1 MKLLTN
7 HITSLPCRREPI
19 TQLHSSHILG
29 SRLREQNALVCLAAL
44 ALLNSLVAANIAQA
58 QTSPAQ
64 NYPSKPI
71 RLVVPFAPGG
81 STDLIARI
89 IGQELEKSWK
99 QTVIVE
105 NRPGASGNI
114 GLDYVAK
121 SAPDG
126 YTLIFG
132 HVGTFGFGP
141 SLFAKLPYD
150 PIRDFA
156 AVNLFAMVPNMLV
169 THPSLPVKTAKDLIA
184 LAKTKPGQIN
194 YASSGPGSASHLAV
208 ENFKLLSKTDIVA
221 VPYRGTGPMM
231 TDLMAG
237 QTSLTITG
245 VPPLLPQVQ
254 AGRLKGIG
262 VGSLKRIAV
271 LPDTPTIAESGV
283 PGYESTTWFGPLAP
297 AKTPREI
304 VVKLGNELNQ
314 ILQRPDVKKRFAT
327 DGIEAL
333 GSTPEQFGDYVKAE
347 ITRWAKV
354 VRDANVKLE

>member
-1 MKLLTN
+1 MKN
-7 HITSLPCRREPI
+7 QTSLTLSFPRRRESI
-19 TQLHSSHILG
+19 ECLKWHG
-29 SRLREQNALVCLAAL
+29 VMDSRLRGNDSFVNRAAL
-44 ALLNSLVAANIAQA
+44 AIACMFVMNGMSQA
-58 QTSPAQ
+58 QPNPAQ
-64 NYPSKPI
+64 NYPAKPI

-114 GLDYVAK
+114 GLDFVAK

-141 SLFAKLPYD
+141 SLFPKLPYD
-150 PIRDFA
+150 PVRDFA
-156 AVNLFAMVPNMLV
+156 AVHLFAMVPNLLV
-169 THPSLPVKTAKDLIA
+169 VHPSLPVKTARDLIA
-184 LAKTKPGQIN
+184 LAKSKPGHIN

-254 AGRLKGIG
+254 SGRLRGVG
-262 VGSLKRIAV
+262 VGSLKRVAV
-271 LPDTPTIAESGV
+271 LPDMPTIAESGLT
-283 PGYESTTWFGPLAP
+283 GYESTTWFGPLAP
-297 AKTPREI
+297 AKTPRDI
-304 VVKLGNELNQ
+304 VAKLNAELNQ
-314 ILQRPDVKKRFAT
+314 ILQRPEVKKRFAA

-333 GSTPEQFGDYVKAE
+333 GGTPEQFSAYVKSE
-347 ITRWAKV
+347 IERWAKV
-354 VRDANVKLE
+354 VKDAGVKLE

>member
-1 MKLLTN
+1 VRHLTSAG
-7 HITSLPCRREPI
+7 I
-19 TQLHSSHILG
+19 
-29 SRLREQNALVCLAAL
+29 AL
-44 ALLNSLVAANIAQA
+44 ALALPAAA
-58 QTSPAQ
+58 PAQ
-64 NYPSKPI
+64 GYPAKPI

-114 GLDYVAK
+114 GLEYVAK

-150 PIRDFA
+150 PVRDFA

-169 THPSLPVKTAKDLIA
+169 VHPSLPVRTARDLIT
-184 LAKTKPGQIN
+184 LAKSRPGQIN

-208 ENFKLLSKTDIVA
+208 ENFKLLSGIDIVA
-221 VPYRGTGPMM
+221 VAYRGTGPMM

-254 AGRLKGIG
+254 SGRLRGVG

-271 LPDTPTIAESGV
+271 LPDLPTLAESGV

-297 AKTPREI
+297 AKTPRDII
-304 VVKLGNELNQ
+304 VRLNTELNQ
-314 ILQRPDVKKRFAT
+314 ILQRPEVKKRFAA

-333 GSTPEQFGDYVKAE
+333 GGTPEQFGDYVKAE

>member
-1 MKLLTN
+1 MD
-7 HITSLPCRREPI
+7 
-19 TQLHSSHILG
+19 
-29 SRLREQNALVCLAAL
+29 SRLRGNDSFVKSAVFSIACTFAMH
-44 ALLNSLVAANIAQA
+44 SMAQA
-58 QTSPAQ
+58 QSNPAQ
-64 NYPSKPI
+64 NYPTKPI

-141 SLFAKLPYD
+141 SLFPKLPYD
-150 PIRDFA
+150 PVRDFT
-156 AVNLFAMVPNMLV
+156 AVHLFAMVPNMLV
-169 THPSLPVKTAKDLIA
+169 VHPSLPVKTARDLIA
-184 LAKTKPGQIN
+184 LAKSKPGQIN

-208 ENFKLLSKTDIVA
+208 ENFKLLSKTDIVN

-254 AGRLKGIG
+254 AGRLRGVG
-262 VGSLKRIAV
+262 VGSLKRVGV
-271 LPDTPTIAESGV
+271 LPDMPTIAESGL

-297 AKTPREI
+297 AKTPRDI
-304 VVKLGNELNQ
+304 VAKLNAELNL
-314 ILQRPDVKKRFAT
+314 ILLRPEVKKRFSA

-333 GSTPEQFGDYVKAE
+333 GGTPEQFGTYVKSE
-347 ITRWAKV
+347 IERWAKV
-354 VRDANVKLE
+354 VKDAGVKLE

>member
-1 MKLLTN
+1 MTWTG
-7 HITSLPCRREPI
+7 ITAGC
-19 TQLHSSHILG
+19 
-29 SRLREQNALVCLAAL
+29 AL
-44 ALLNSLVAANIAQA
+44 AVAGAAFA
-58 QTSPAQ
+58 QTNPAQ

-99 QTVIVE
+99 QTVIIE
-105 NRPGASGNI
+105 NRPGAGGNI
-114 GLDYVAK
+114 GVDYVAK

-141 SLFAKLPYD
+141 SLFPKLPYD

-169 THPSLPVKTAKDLIA
+169 VHPSLPVRTPRDLVT
-184 LAKTKPGQIN
+184 LAKSKPGQIN

-254 AGRLKGIG
+254 AGRLRGVG
-262 VGSLKRIAV
+262 VGSLKRVSV
-271 LPDTPTIAESGV
+271 LPDLPTIAESGV

-304 VVKLGNELNQ
+304 IVKLNAELNQ
-314 ILQRPDVKKRFAT
+314 ILQRAEVKKRFAA

-333 GSTPEQFGDYVKAE
+333 GGTPEQFGAYVKTE
-347 ITRWAKV
+347 IERWARV
-354 VRDANVKLE
+354 VREAGVKLE

>member
-1 MKLLTN
+1 M
-7 HITSLPCRREPI
+7 I
-19 TQLHSSHILG
+19 G
-29 SRLREQNALVCLAAL
+29 
-44 ALLNSLVAANIAQA
+44 IAQA

-64 NYPSKPI
+64 NYPTKPI

-89 IGQELEKSWK
+89 IGQELDKSWK
-99 QTVIVE
+99 QTVIIE

-114 GLDYVAK
+114 GLDFVAK

-150 PIRDFA
+150 PVRDFA
-156 AVNLFAMVPNMLV
+156 AVNLFAMVPNLLV
-169 THPSLPVKTAKDLIA
+169 VHPSLPVKTTRDLIA
-184 LAKTKPGQIN
+184 LAKSKPGQIN

-221 VPYRGTGPMM
+221 VSYRGTGPMM

-245 VPPLLPQVQ
+245 VPPLYPQVQ
-254 AGRLKGIG
+254 AGRLRAVA
-262 VGSLKRIAV
+262 VGSLKRIAL
-271 LPDTPTIAESGV
+271 LPDLPTLAESGV

-297 AKTPREI
+297 AKTPRDI
-304 VVKLGNELNQ
+304 IVKLNAELNQ
-314 ILQRPDVKKRFAT
+314 ILLRPEVKKRFAA

-347 ITRWAKV
+347 IARWAKV
-354 VRDANVKLE
+354 VKEAGVKLE